1 MSHFTLTTGASVGT
15 TSISNIFLDEY
26 MPGANGE
33 YVKVYLYLLR
43 SLGDSTRELSVIG
56 LADVLDCTE
65 SDILRAFKYWEKQG
79 LLKLECNASNVL
91 LGIYL
96 CEPSHL
102 RTAGQPDRH
111 ASVATPGSSPVVP
124 SVASASAVPE
134 RKAYSRDQLREFT
147 SQSDCRQLLFVCE
160 QYMKKT
166 LTTSEIETLLYFY
179 DQLHFSVDLVEYLV
193 EYCVCKGSSSIH
205 YIEKVGLAWAEAGIT
220 TVSQAKERTTT
231 YRRNTFAIMKAF
243 GINDRNPVQ
252 PELDYIEKWLGTY
265 DFTLDLVLEACRILT
280 MRTRSYRAGPKRK
293 YIHCQMWNDWIRN
306 IRRRTVPG
314 RSHPLPG
321 QPDSPISSSVTMI
334 LTSWKRC
341 CSKARNNRR
350 ITCRLPINSTI
361 RSCGNMTAANIRI
374 TGFNVLGSIRSTNRS
389 PGSVRSTQRSLPAVF
404 VRRSG

>member
-166 LTTSEIETLLYFY
+166 LTPSEIETLLYFY

-220 TVSQAKERTTT
+220 TVS
-231 YRRNTFAIMKAF
+231 
-243 GINDRNPVQ
+243 
-252 PELDYIEKWLGTY
+252 LDYIEKWLGTY
-265 DFTLDLVLEACRILT
+265 DFTLDLVLEACRRTMDRLHKPNFDYADKIL
-280 MRTRSYRAGPKRK
+280 
-293 YIHCQMWNDWIRN
+293 Q
-306 IRRRTVPG
+306 
-314 RSHPLPG
+314 
-321 QPDSPISSSVTMI
+321 
-334 LTSWKRC
+334 SWSEK
-341 CSKARNNRR
+341 KVHTLADVE
-350 ITCRLPINSTI
+350 RLDQEHQKKNST
-361 RSCGNMTAANIRI
+361 RKKPSAARA
-374 TGFNVLGSIRSTNRS
+374 TGFTNFQ
-389 PGSVRSTQRSLPAVF
+389 QRDYDFDKLEEMLLQSQK
-404 VRRSG
+404 

>member
-1 MSHFTLTTGASVGT
+1 MSHFTLTTDASVGT

-79 LLKLECNASNVL
+79 LLKLECNTSNVL

-96 CEPSHL
+96 CEPVSL
-102 RTAGQPDRH
+102 RNTAPAIRQTSVSTSA
-111 ASVATPGSSPVVP
+111 ASPIVP
-124 SVASASAVPE
+124 SDASTSAVPE
-134 RKAYSRDQLREFT
+134 RKAYSLDQLKEFK
-147 SQSDCRQLLFVCE
+147 SQADCRLLLIACE
-160 QYMKKT
+160 QYLKRTMT
-166 LTTSEIETLLYFY
+166 SSEIETLLYFY
-179 DQLHFSVDLVEYLV
+179 DQLHFSADLVEYLV

-265 DFTLDLVLEACRILT
+265 DFTLDLVLEACRRTMDRLHKPNFDYADKILKSWSEKKVHT
-280 MRTRSYRAGPKRK
+280 LADVERLDQEHQRK
-293 YIHCQMWNDWIRN
+293 N
-306 IRRRTVPG
+306 
-314 RSHPLPG
+314 
-321 QPDSPISSSVTMI
+321 SSRKKPS
-334 LTSWKRC
+334 
-341 CSKARNNRR
+341 
-350 ITCRLPINSTI
+350 
-361 RSCGNMTAANIRI
+361 AAKP
-374 TGFNVLGSIRSTNRS
+374 TGFTNFQ
-389 PGSVRSTQRSLPAVF
+389 QRDYDFDKLEEMLLQSQK
-404 VRRSG
+404 

>member
-102 RTAGQPDRH
+102 RTTGQPDRQ

-166 LTTSEIETLLYFY
+166 LTPSEIETLLYFY
-179 DQLHFSVDLVEYLV
+179 VQLHFSAGTSD
-193 EYCVCKGSSSIH
+193 SI
-205 YIEKVGLAWAEAGIT
+205 
-220 TVSQAKERTTT
+220 
-231 YRRNTFAIMKAF
+231 
-243 GINDRNPVQ
+243 
-252 PELDYIEKWLGTY
+252 
-265 DFTLDLVLEACRILT
+265 
-280 MRTRSYRAGPKRK
+280 
-293 YIHCQMWNDWIRN
+293 
-306 IRRRTVPG
+306 
-314 RSHPLPG
+314 
-321 QPDSPISSSVTMI
+321 
-334 LTSWKRC
+334 
-341 CSKARNNRR
+341 
-350 ITCRLPINSTI
+350 
-361 RSCGNMTAANIRI
+361 
-374 TGFNVLGSIRSTNRS
+374 
-389 PGSVRSTQRSLPAVF
+389 
-404 VRRSG
+404 

>member
-1 MSHFTLTTGASVGT
+1 MSHFTLTTGTSVGT

-102 RTAGQPDRH
+102 RTTGQPDRH
-111 ASVATPGSSPVVP
+111 ASVTTPGSSPVVP

-166 LTTSEIETLLYFY
+166 LTPSEIETLLYFY

-220 TVSQAKERTTT
+220 TVSGKGT
-231 YRRNTFAIMKAF
+231 
-243 GINDRNPVQ
+243 
-252 PELDYIEKWLGTY
+252 DY
-265 DFTLDLVLEACRILT
+265 
-280 MRTRSYRAGPKRK
+280 
-293 YIHCQMWNDWIRN
+293 H
-306 IRRRTVPG
+306 
-314 RSHPLPG
+314 
-321 QPDSPISSSVTMI
+321 
-334 LTSWKRC
+334 
-341 CSKARNNRR
+341 
-350 ITCRLPINSTI
+350 
-361 RSCGNMTAANIRI
+361 
-374 TGFNVLGSIRSTNRS
+374 
-389 PGSVRSTQRSLPAVF
+389 LPAQYF
-404 VRRSG
+404 RYYEGLRHQRP